1 MFAIPKARNVTRK
14 FKSFRLTF
22 ITTSHGIVLL
32 HRVNTDVEVKET
44 FLKWCI
50 IQGEKKKKKRKKT
63 TETVTYA
70 TNRNIA
76 LSTYVNKI

>member
-1 MFAIPKARNVTRK
+1 MALHLF
-14 FKSFRLTF
+14 
-22 ITTSHGIVLL
+22 
-32 HRVNTDVEVKET
+32 HRVNTDVVIKET

-50 IQGEKKKKKRKKT
+50 IQGEKKKKRKKT

-76 LSTYVNKI
+76 RQQNLGIYGHPAFFQVS